1 MWPNSCTAGRPGE
14 DGAPTGRPRATR
26 VVNRWSLG
34 ITLVVVLALSV
45 IVGVRFGSVP
55 LTTVEVMA
63 VLTGGG
69 DSVSRDIVLTFR
81 LPRVLLGILVGGGL
95 AIAGATFQ
103 ALLRNPLAEPYI
115 LGISGGA
122 SVGAVLV
129 LAFGW
134 ASAGSWALPL
144 AAFAGAILAIV
155 MVFGVATAT
164 GRAMDVRVLLLAGVV
179 VAAFFSAVITL
190 ILSVSP
196 ARTVQSAV
204 LWIMGS
210 LAGANWRNV
219 GLTAAYTLPASVVL
233 LAFARSLNLMA
244 IGEETAAYLGADVER
259 VKRGALLV
267 AALITASGVAV
278 AGVIGFVGLVVP
290 HAIRLLIGADHRAL
304 LPLSFLAG
312 GAFLTFAD
320 LFARMVL
327 APVEIPIGVIT
338 AFVGVPFF
346 LLLLRRSLTSR

>member
-1 MWPNSCTAGRPGE
+1 L
-14 DGAPTGRPRATR
+14 GAVLA
-26 VVNRWSLG
+26 VS
-34 ITLVVVLALSV
+34 LALS
-45 IVGVRFGSVP
+45 IVAGVRFGSVP
-55 LTTVEVMA
+55 LTTGEVLA
-63 VLTGGG
+63 VLSGSG
-69 DSVSRDIVLTFR
+69 DPIPRDIVLGLR
-81 LPRVLLGILVGGGL
+81 LPRVLLGVLVGGGL

-134 ASAGSWALPL
+134 AAAGSWALPL
-144 AAFAGAILAIV
+144 AAFAGAIVAIA
-155 MVFGVATAT
+155 MVFGVATST

-179 VAAFFSAVITL
+179 VAAFFSACITL

-210 LAGANWRNV
+210 LAAATWRGV
-219 GLTAAYTLPASVVL
+219 LLTAAYTLPASLVL
-233 LAFARSLNLMA
+233 LAFARPLNLMA
-244 IGEETAAYLGADVER
+244 IGEETAAYLGAEVEH
-259 VKRGALLV
+259 VKRAALLI

-290 HAIRLLIGADHRAL
+290 HAVRLVIGSDHRAL

-312 GAFLTFAD
+312 GTFLTAAD
-320 LFARMVL
+320 LVARLTL
-327 APVEIPIGVIT
+327 APTEIPIGVIT

-346 LLLLRRSLTSR
+346 LLLLRRSLTTP